1 MSLNDILKKISQPE
15 KVELAKHEIELGTI
29 QDVYKEIDTIG
40 VQSQKGFD
48 TTFKAKELL
57 SEAIGYENI
66 VQKKYQDIYV
76 QLTKLKGT
84 IKDLGLP
91 TNEIEDKL
99 KLVKSRITKAED
111 NLKTLKQVIQIL

>member
-1 MSLNDILKKISQPE
+1 MNTLQNVYDRLSDKT
-15 KVELAKHEIELGTI
+15 ELAKHEVELGTI

-40 VQSQKGFD
+40 VQSQNGFEA
-48 TTFKAKELL
+48 TFKAKGLL
-57 SEAIGYENI
+57 SEAIGYENR
-66 VQKKYQDIYV
+66 VQKNYQDIYV

-91 TNEIEDKL
+91 INEIEDKL

>member
-1 MSLNDILKKISQPE
+1 MNTLQNVYDRLSDKT
-15 KVELAKHEIELGTI
+15 ELAKHEVELGTI

-40 VQSQKGFD
+40 VESQKGFD
-48 TTFKAKELL
+48 TTFKAKGFL
-57 SEAIGYENI
+57 SEAIGYENR

-111 NLKTLKQVIQIL
+111 NLKRLKQVIQIL